1 MFKNTRM
8 APKSSPRF
16 LALCIL
22 MSISVFLAGC
32 SPQSSTAQIAAPP
45 NAASNSAPTSFQ
57 IPAPPMPSGK
67 GVPKSMNMAG
77 GQGTSITTLQAPETA
92 PQEKHFTVVAEK
104 GSVTLKNGTT
114 INTWT
119 YDGTIPGP
127 TIRVTQGDLVVVTLV
142 NHLPFGV
149 TIHWHGID
157 LANSSDG
164 VAGVTQDAVKPG
176 GSFTY
181 RFIAKDA
188 GTYWYHSHQF
198 SYEETTA
205 GLFGL
210 IIVDPLNPVYHDDV
224 DYSVDLH
231 DWTVGNQSLTSM
243 NDTVGLINKLALP
256 GQWVRLRIANTANLP
271 HLLTLVGAPFQVV
284 ALDGHDLNQP
294 QFLTQKPLLVGGAQR
309 FDIRFQMPQSGHV
322 ALLLSQDQLHYL
334 SDQALLL
341 GQGVQT
347 IPSPLPAVDQHFF
360 DLTNYG
366 EPVPGELN
374 AQTPVANTYTLKLDR
389 DPGTYM
395 GHTGMIYSFNGKTFL
410 DDDVIKVKLGQN
422 IKIRLENQT
431 NEWHPI
437 HMHGPAF
444 AVVAFNGHP
453 VTGSPVYLDTIN
465 VPPNQSYDVI
475 YTATNPG
482 VWMVHCHNLLHAF
495 WGMDT
500 MIVYE
505 GYTTPF
511 TVGTQSGNFPD

>member
-1 MFKNTRM
+1 
-8 APKSSPRF
+8 
-16 LALCIL
+16 
-22 MSISVFLAGC
+22 
-32 SPQSSTAQIAAPP
+32 
-45 NAASNSAPTSFQ
+45 
-57 IPAPPMPSGK
+57 
-67 GVPKSMNMAG
+67 
-77 GQGTSITTLQAPETA
+77 
-92 PQEKHFTVVAEK
+92 
-104 GSVTLKNGTT
+104 
-114 INTWT
+114 
-119 YDGTIPGP
+119 
-127 TIRVTQGDLVVVTLV
+127 
-142 NHLPFGV
+142 
-149 TIHWHGID
+149 
-157 LANSSDG
+157 
-164 VAGVTQDAVKPG
+164 
-176 GSFTY
+176 
-181 RFIAKDA
+181 
-188 GTYWYHSHQF
+188 
-198 SYEETTA
+198 
-205 GLFGL
+205 
-210 IIVDPLNPVYHDDV
+210 
-224 DYSVDLH
+224 
-231 DWTVGNQSLTSM
+231 
-243 NDTVGLINKLALP
+243 
-256 GQWVRLRIANTANLP
+256 
-271 HLLTLVGAPFQVV
+271 V

-294 QFLTQKPLLVGGAQR
+294 QFLTQKPLLIGGAQR